1 MNNKGFAITGIIY
14 TLFILFLM
22 LLLAVLSLMKAYQ
35 RLMINSTSSFET
47 SFKGKEITD
56 ITSIKNSGITPY
68 MGKYVFNV
76 VKKDNTTYTCS
87 SYLDK
92 DTDIY
97 NDDITLS
104 PSICNTNIKNIELI
118 NVYSFEGES

>member
-14 TLFILFLM
+14 TLLILFLM
-22 LLLAVLSLMKAYQ
+22 ILLAVLSLMRSYN

-47 SFKGKEITD
+47 SFKGEEITD
-56 ITSIKNSGITPY
+56 ITTIKETGITPY
-68 MGKYVFNV
+68 MGKYIFNV
-76 VKKDNTTYTCS
+76 TDNDNNIIECS

-92 DTDIY
+92 GINIY

-104 PSICNTNIKNIELI
+104 PSICNTYINSIELI
-118 NVYSFEGES
+118 KVYSFEGES